1 MNHYHYAK
9 LSGEQVAELD
19 NLQQKFNQSGKQVV
33 LLAVEQPC
41 CYAKLDA
48 PALGKLTALEKE
60 LSGSGKIALVAYDT
74 EKCCC

>member
-19 NLQQKFNQSGKQVV
+19 RLQNQFNQSGGQVV

-48 PALGKLTALEKE
+48 PALTKISALEKE

-74 EKCCC
+74 EKCC